1 MSKLRGAL
9 FVGLGA
15 ASYGIL
21 ATIVKYANNHDAH
34 TSILTFY
41 QSLVGVI
48 VLFVLMQA
56 AKRKKTPVKA
66 TLKSKSKLILFG
78 ISMGLTSC
86 FYYISIQT
94 ISVSIGII
102 LLMQSIWMSVVWEMI
117 QTRKVAHWLKIVGSF
132 CVLGGTILAT
142 NLIQED
148 VHISVEGIVYGLL
161 AALSYT
167 ISMHASNHVETQ
179 LSSVVRSFWL
189 IVGSLLMV
197 IVYWNIQ
204 IWEHLDWMIFL
215 KFGIILGL
223 FGTVIPPILFNI
235 GIPKTG
241 LGLAGILAAIEI
253 PVSICSAQLILHE
266 TVTSMQWLGVGIIIA
281 TVVVINA
288 RKTE

>member
-9 FVGLGA
+9 FVGFGA

-21 ATIVKYANNHDAH
+21 ATIVKYANNQDAH
-34 TSILTFY
+34 TSILTFF

-48 VLFVLMQA
+48 VLFILMQF
-56 AKRKKTPVKA
+56 AKNKKTQAKA
-66 TLKSKSKLILFG
+66 SFKSKGKLVLFG
-78 ISMGLTSC
+78 ISLGLTSC

-117 QTRKVAHWLKIVGSF
+117 QTRKVAHWLKIAGSF
-132 CVLGGTILAT
+132 CVLGGTVLAT
-142 NLIQED
+142 NLIEED
-148 VHISVEGIVYGLL
+148 VRISVEGIVYGLL

-167 ISMHASNHVETQ
+167 VSMHASNHVETH

-189 IVGSLLMV
+189 ITGSLLTV
-197 IVYWNIQ
+197 IIYWNLQ
-204 IWEHLDWMIFL
+204 IWEHWDWMIFL

-223 FGTVIPPILFNI
+223 FGTVIPPVLFNL
-235 GIPKTG
+235 GIPQTG

-253 PVSICSAQLILHE
+253 PVSIFSAQLILHE
-266 TVTSMQWLGVGIIIA
+266 KVSGTQWLGVAIIIA

-288 RKTE
+288 RRTN

>member
-1 MSKLRGAL
+1 MSKLKGAL
-9 FVGLGA
+9 FVGFGA

-21 ATIVKYANNHDAH
+21 ATIVKYANNQDAH
-34 TSILTFY
+34 TSILTFF

-48 VLFVLMQA
+48 VLLILMQF
-56 AKRKKTPVKA
+56 AKNKKTQPKA
-66 TLKSKSKLILFG
+66 TLKSKSKLVLFG

-86 FYYISIQT
+86 FYYIAIQT
-94 ISVSIGII
+94 ISVSVGII
-102 LLMQSIWMSVVWEMI
+102 LLMQSIWMSVVWEMV
-117 QTRKVAHWLKIVGSF
+117 QKRKVAHWLKIVGSF
-132 CVLGGTILAT
+132 CVLGGTVLAT
-142 NLIQED
+142 NLIEDD
-148 VHISVEGIVYGLL
+148 VHISMEGIVYGLL

-167 ISMHASNHVETQ
+167 VSMHASNHVETQ

-189 IVGSLLMV
+189 IVGSLFTV

-204 IWEHLDWMIFL
+204 ILEHWDWMVFL
-215 KFGIILGL
+215 QFGIILGL

-235 GIPKTG
+235 GVPQTG

-266 TVTSMQWLGVGIIIA
+266 TVTGLQWLGVGIIIA

-288 RKTE
+288 RRTE